1 MNLATFSIRYKTVML
16 VLTVMII
23 AGGIQAYLN
32 LGKLEDP
39 EFTIKTAVVITKYP
53 GATAREVEEEVTD
66 KIEKSIRQMEQIKHV
81 RSLSKDG
88 SSTVYVD
95 IKDKYTSKDLPQ
107 IWDELRR
114 KVNDVRSL
122 LPPEAAEPLVKD
134 DYGNVYGIFYAI
146 TGDGYTY
153 AELRNFV
160 DFLKNELL
168 LVPGVARIEI
178 SGIQDEV
185 IYIEFSR
192 EMISRL
198 GMSPETIFSIVSA
211 QNQIKESGRTEVGP
225 DYVRI
230 YPTGKFTNVE
240 QIGNLVLRGKD
251 SGKLIRLSDVATI
264 TRGYEDP
271 PQSLIRLDGKRA
283 LGMGIATVSGGNVV
297 SMGEAVKKRLVEL
310 EPRIPIGIKMGV
322 IAYQSDTVEA
332 SVNNFIMNLIEA
344 VVIVIVVLVIFMGPV
359 SGLLI
364 GFILLLTIFA
374 TFIGMKI
381 CAIDLQSISLGALII
396 ALGMLVDNA
405 IVVAEGVLVGIQRG
419 EDKVAAA
426 EETVGKNSAALL
438 GATIVATL
446 AFAAI
451 GLSQDSTGEYCRTL
465 FYVVGLSLLLS
476 WVLAVTITPVLAVMF
491 LKAPKGGN
499 IDPYGGKF
507 YSLYRRAL
515 IYCIKFRW
523 AMVIIMC
530 VLLALSVWGFGF
542 IKQSFFPTSES
553 NKIMFDI
560 WNPEGTYIMKTSED
574 LKKIENFLKKQKEV
588 KNVSS
593 FVGAGAQRFILNYNI
608 EDGNGAYGQL
618 IVEVTPDDLDEKLAS
633 ISAKTRKFVKDN
645 LLDSMLRVKKFEKG
659 SGNDKKIELRIS
671 GHSSVKLRE
680 LAEKVE
686 KIMKKNPY
694 IENVRTDWRN
704 KKLVY
709 RPLVNERNARRA
721 GLTQADIANSLRQA
735 YNGVPV
741 GLYRENDRLLTILSR
756 AVESERNS
764 INSLYSVQIW
774 SNPLDKFVNLLQMTT
789 GFKAEWDDSII
800 WRRDGIR
807 TLTVQCDPLINTAK
821 VHGMI
826 RKKIEAIPM
835 PLGYSYEW
843 GGEFESSRD
852 AQKGISGMLPI
863 TFIIMMFIVL
873 VLFNSLRQTFIIV
886 LCLPLA
892 LVGVTLGLLGSGAPF
907 SFFALLG
914 ILSLVGMMIKNGIV
928 LIQEV
933 DEQIET
939 GKAPYEA
946 VIDSGISRFRP
957 VLMAAMTTVLGMIP
971 LLWDVMFNSM
981 AVTIMCGL
989 TFATALT
996 LLFVPVLYCIFFKIP
1011 APQKK

>member
-23 AGGIQAYLN
+23 VGGIQAYMN

-39 EFTIKTAVVITKYP
+39 EFTIKTAVVITEYS

-66 KIEKSIRQMEQIKHV
+66 KIEKAIRQMEQIKHV

-114 KVNDVRSL
+114 KVNDVKSQ
-122 LPPEAAEPLVKD
+122 LPPGTGEPMVKD
-134 DYGNVYGIFYAI
+134 DYGDVYGIFYAI
-146 TGDGYTY
+146 SGDGYSY

-168 LVPGVARIEI
+168 LVKDVARIEI
-178 SGIQDEV
+178 SGIQQEV

-192 EMISRL
+192 EMLSKL
-198 GMSPETIFSIVSA
+198 GVSPDTIYSIVSA
-211 QNQIKESGRTEVGP
+211 QNEITDGGETVVGP

-230 YPTGKFTNVE
+230 YPTGKFTSVE
-240 QIGNLVLRGKD
+240 QIGNLVIRGRD
-251 SGKLIRLSDVATI
+251 SGKLIRLRDIAI
-264 TRGYEDP
+264 IKRGYEEP
-271 PQSLIRLDGKRA
+271 PSSLIRMDGKRA

-297 SMGEAVKKRLVEL
+297 TMGEAVKKRLAEL
-310 EPRIPIGIKMGV
+310 ESRIPLGMEMGV
-322 IAYQSDTVEA
+322 IAYQSETVEA
-332 SVNNFIMNLIEA
+332 SVNDFIMNLIEA

-364 GFILLLTIFA
+364 GFILLLTILA

-419 EDKVAAA
+419 QDKVEAA
-426 EETVGKNSAALL
+426 EETVGKNSVALL

-476 WVLAVTITPVLAVMF
+476 WVLAVTITPVLAIMF

-507 YSLYRRAL
+507 YAIYRKTL
-515 IYCIKFRW
+515 VLCIKFRW
-523 AMVIIMC
+523 AMVVVMC

-542 IKQSFFPTSES
+542 IKQSFFPASEV
-553 NKIMFDI
+553 NKIMFDL
-560 WNPEGTYIMKTSED
+560 WNPEGTYILKTSED
-574 LKKIENFLKKQKEV
+574 LEKIEKFLEKQPEV
-588 KNVSS
+588 KHVTT
-593 FVGAGAQRFILNYNI
+593 FVGKGAQRFVLNYNI

-633 ISAKTRKFVKDN
+633 ISAKTRKFVRDN
-645 LLDSMLRVKKFEKG
+645 MLDSMLRVKKFEKG

-671 GHSSVKLRE
+671 GHSSTVLRQ
-680 LAEKVE
+680 LAEKV
-686 KIMKKNPY
+686 KDIMGENPY
-694 IENVRTDWRN
+694 IENIQTDWRN

-709 RPLVNERNARRA
+709 RPIVNERNARRA
-721 GLTQADIANSLRQA
+721 GLAQVDISENLRQA

-741 GLYRENDRLLTILSR
+741 GLYREKDRLLQILSR

-764 INSLYSVQIW
+764 IDSLYSVQIW
-774 SNPLDKFVNLLQMTT
+774 STPLKKSINLLQLVT
-789 GFKAEWDDSII
+789 GFEAQWQNSIVR
-800 WRRDGIR
+800 RRDGIR

-826 RKKIEAIPM
+826 RGKIEAIPM
-835 PLGYSYEW
+835 PLGYFWEW

-939 GKAPYEA
+939 GKDPYDA

-1011 APQKK
+1011 TPQK